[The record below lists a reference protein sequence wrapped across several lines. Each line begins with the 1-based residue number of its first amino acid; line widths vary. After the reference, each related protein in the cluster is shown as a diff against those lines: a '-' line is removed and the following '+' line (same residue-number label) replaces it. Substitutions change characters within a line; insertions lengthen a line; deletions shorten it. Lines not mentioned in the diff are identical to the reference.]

1 MKRRPKA
8 IHVLAATYE
17 LFPNKP
23 EVATARLKDL
33 YRAIAR
39 LARQSF
45 HKMLAEIERDYRQGK
60 RYGLGE

>member
-1 MKRRPKA
+1 M
-8 IHVLAATYE
+8 YE

-23 EVATARLKDL
+23 EIATATLKDQ